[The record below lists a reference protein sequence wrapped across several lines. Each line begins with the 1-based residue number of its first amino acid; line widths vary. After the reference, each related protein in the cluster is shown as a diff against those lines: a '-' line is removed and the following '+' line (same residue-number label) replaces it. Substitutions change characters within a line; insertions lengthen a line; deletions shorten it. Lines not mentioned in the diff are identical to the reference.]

1 MKRIS
6 QLFCLIVVIGASSLA
21 VMAQDAVSP
30 AKRKLIAE
38 FIAVSKFDKQMDQVM
53 DVLFAAQDLMYAET
67 VKKMVERRTDLTPKQ
82 KETLERSMIERSKVF
97 GAKFRERLPA
107 AVNFADYIEQ
117 SVYPVYDKAF
127 TENELVDLVAFYK
140 SATGQKVLVMMPQL
154 LAESMEIAQRVLIPK
169 ITKLVDDITSEEME
183 DMKTA
188 PRDPKKN

>member
-1 MKRIS
+1 MKRIP
-6 QLFCLIVVIGASSLA
+6 QLFCLIVVITASSLA
-21 VMAQDAVSP
+21 VMAQDPMSP

-53 DVLFAAQDLMYAET
+53 DVLFATQDLMYAET
-67 VKKMVERRTDLTPKQ
+67 VKKLVDRRTDLTPKQ
-82 KETLERSMIERSKVF
+82 KETLELSMIERSKTF
-97 GAKFRERLPA
+97 SAKFRERLPA

-127 TENELVDLVAFYK
+127 TENELADLVAFYK

-154 LAESMEIAQRVLIPK
+154 MTESMEIAQRVLIPK
-169 ITKLVDDITSEEME
+169 ITKLVDDITAEEME

-188 PRDPKKN
+188 PRAPKKN